1 MHAHAVFKAFQW
13 YRPYPAGVA
22 SRLATNIYI
31 YLCCRGNTNFIKTGH
46 IQIYYIKLKQLQQN
60 VHMYS
65 IIKKQGICST
75 IYNSPSIWLAKKY
88 RPYPGGVASRLV
100 TDIYVAMVMPV
111 LYDNSYSQMTQ
122 ILFLL

>member
-1 MHAHAVFKAFQW
+1 
-13 YRPYPAGVA
+13 
-22 SRLATNIYI
+22 
-31 YLCCRGNTNFIKTGH
+31 
-46 IQIYYIKLKQLQQN
+46 
-60 VHMYS
+60 MYS

-122 ILFLL
+122 ISNELFKKNHQTLALSIEFYHKWQSPF